1 MQMMDNDSNSAA
13 GSSSRGAP
21 VGLGVFGRF
30 GSMFGALALVLA
42 APAAA
47 APGDAITAGEI
58 VVEPPTLISLGFEWT
73 VEGDA
78 NRNASAAIAYR
89 RKGETQWRTGLPLL
103 RLQAERTV
111 YANTLDYTAP
121 NMFSGSLFDLAENAE
136 YEVRLTLTDPDGAS
150 GEVDR
155 IVTARTRAEPQPF
168 AGGRTFHV
176 YPPDFAGQKQ
186 EPAFLGLLAAYYA
199 DALGGDW
206 SRASPPRVQPGD
218 TVLVHAGVYKD
229 FNRYNYSHEIQSQY
243 KTCCGTPWDGT
254 YYLTRGGTAERP
266 IAIKAAGDG
275 DVVFD
280 GDGNNVLFNVM
291 GADHLYFEGIA
302 FRNTTMAIEAGQK
315 GVAGAQGLTVKHA
328 HFEDVGVGIHSDWS
342 RSRNFYIADNV
353 FVGRNDPNALSGWL
367 RQWPWAG
374 RADFEEKRLLK
385 SYYAVSI
392 YGAGHV
398 VAHNRVTSF
407 HDGIDHATYGMPDGY
422 PSVPRD
428 RMPVSIDFY
437 NNDISNVHDNCFEA
451 DGAMRNI
458 RIFRNRCF
466 NTATGG
472 MSPQPIFGG
481 PAYFIRNVVYN
492 GVYGPLKIQAN
503 PSGILVYQ
511 NTYVGEVAQLTPAS
525 NMHFRNNLIL
535 GQGARGAVFAIDT
548 LTPYSSSDHNGFY
561 AYEGAISDTGKPA
574 EYAFQWSSPP
584 AGAAPDYVS
593 AREVRRFETLKEY
606 AKATGQDTHSR
617 EIDYSVFV
625 NAAAPDFADPTRLYG
640 PDDVDLRLAPRSR
653 AVDAGVVLPGVNDG
667 FAGRAPDLGAYELG
681 AEPPHYGPRAAP
693 ASLQRPQ

>member
-1 MQMMDNDSNSAA
+1 MKPKRSTLVAGVAALGAMVLARGATAAA
-13 GSSSRGAP
+13 GDSIR
-21 VGLGVFGRF
+21 
-30 GSMFGALALVLA
+30 
-42 APAAA
+42 
-47 APGDAITAGEI
+47 AGELI
-58 VVEPPTLISLGFEWT
+58 VEPPTLISLGFEWT

-89 RKGETQWRTGLPLL
+89 RKGEEAQWRSGLPLL
-103 RLQAERTV
+103 RLQNERTA

-121 NMFSGSLFDLAENAE
+121 NMFAGSLFELAENTE

-155 IVTARTRAEPQPF
+155 IVVARTRAEPQAF
-168 AGGRTFHV
+168 SGGRTFHV
-176 YPPDFAGQKQ
+176 YPPGFEGQKQ
-186 EPAFLGLLAAYYA
+186 EPAFMGLLAAYYM
-199 DALGGDW
+199 DSLGGDW
-206 SRASPPRVQPGD
+206 SRASPPRVLPGD

-229 FNRYNYSHEIQSQY
+229 FDRFNYSHEIQSQF

-254 YYLTRGGTAERP
+254 YFLTKGGTAERP

-275 DVVFD
+275 EVVFD
-280 GDGNNVLFNVM
+280 GDGNNVLFNVV
-291 GADHLYFEGIA
+291 GADHLYFDGIT

-315 GVAGAQGLTVKHA
+315 GVAGAQGLTVKRSR
-328 HFEDVGVGIHSDWS
+328 FEDVGVAIHSDWS
-342 RSRNFYIADNV
+342 GSRNFYIADNV
-353 FVGRNDPNALSGWL
+353 FAGRNDPSALSGWL
-367 RQWPWAG
+367 KTWPWSA
-374 RADFEEKRLLK
+374 RPDFEQKRLLQ

-398 VAHNRVTSF
+398 VAYNRVTNF

-422 PSVPRD
+422 PNVPRD

-437 NNDISNVHDNCFEA
+437 GNDVSNVHDNCFEA
-451 DGAMRNI
+451 DGGMRNV

-481 PAYFIRNVVYN
+481 PVYFVRNVVYN
-492 GVYGPLKIQAN
+492 AVYGPLKIQAD

-548 LTPYSSSDHNGFY
+548 HTPYSSSDYNGFF
-561 AYEGAISDTGKPA
+561 ANEGPIADTGKPA
-574 EYAFQWSSPP
+574 EYAFQWNSPA
-584 AGAAPDYVS
+584 AGAAPDYKS
-593 AREVRRFETLKEY
+593 PREVRRFEKLGDY
-606 AKATGQDTHSR
+606 VKATGQDANSR
-617 EIDYSVFV
+617 AIDYSVFV
-625 NAAAPDFADPTRLYG
+625 SAAPPDFTDPARLYT

-653 AVDAGVVLPGVNDG
+653 AVDAGTVLPGITDG

-681 AEPPHYGPRAAP
+681 AELPHYGPRAASAIP
-693 ASLQRPQ
+693 RGHE